1 VIFRTAGEESILPGR
16 VPDSILS
23 KFSYDAEKCR
33 ALTAKD
39 RSSIYG
45 GFHLYVYKW
54 AEAAA

>member
-1 VIFRTAGEESILPGR
+1 MIFRTAGEESILPGR

-23 KFSYDAEKCR
+23 KFTYDAENCR
-33 ALTAKD
+33 ALAARD

-45 GFHLYVYKW
+45 GFHLYVYQS